1 MVAITVLV
9 AVVLTI
15 VVIIVGGWTGGRPRL
30 PGGRAE
36 DVQRGRET
44 NPDVWHGD
52 PRPDVVDRPAGADA
66 ESMDP
71 EDRPRD

>member
-1 MVAITVLV
+1 MVATTVLI

-15 VVIIVGGWTGGRPRL
+15 VILVVGGWTGGRPHL

-36 DVQRGRET
+36 EAQRRREA
-44 NPDVWHGD
+44 PDVWHGD

-66 ESMDP
+66 EPMDS